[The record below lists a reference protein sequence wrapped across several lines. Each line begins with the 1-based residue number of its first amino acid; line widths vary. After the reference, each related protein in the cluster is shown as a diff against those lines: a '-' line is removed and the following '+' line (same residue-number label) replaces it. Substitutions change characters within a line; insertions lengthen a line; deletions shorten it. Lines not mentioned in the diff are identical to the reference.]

1 MGKLFSIHTC
11 PITDTSPKETISY
24 DKIQN
29 CIRIAEL
36 NFSQVDMK
44 EFEKD
49 LVENEWSLDYIYLDR
64 KNNMYEYKLEQVQP
78 INSSQSS
85 SSSN

>member
-1 MGKLFSIHTC
+1 
-11 PITDTSPKETISY
+11 
-24 DKIQN
+24 
-29 CIRIAEL
+29 
-36 NFSQVDMK
+36 MK